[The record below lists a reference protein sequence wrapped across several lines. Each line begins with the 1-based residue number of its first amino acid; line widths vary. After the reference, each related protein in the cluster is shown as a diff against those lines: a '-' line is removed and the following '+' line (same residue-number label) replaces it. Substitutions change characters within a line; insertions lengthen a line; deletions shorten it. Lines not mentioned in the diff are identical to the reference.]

1 MVTSYLIMP
10 KSYQEQHIPL
20 CWTRMNMPYLRQD
33 FFIETSVCLWASCRY
48 DLELISVEGS
58 IRQALNE
65 VQERRPGLKAVL
77 MGTRRSDPYSLTL
90 TPMCPTDP
98 GWPDYMRVNPLL
110 VRQKCGCDSNIS
122 YMQKVLFIVQA
133 FIIIRTQR
141 SSFSSSFNTF
151 CKVGPAALASCLS
164 PALQ

>member
-1 MVTSYLIMP
+1 MSP
-10 KSYQEQHIPL
+10 
-20 CWTRMNMPYLRQD
+20 
-33 FFIETSVCLWASCRY
+33 RY

-110 VRQKCGCDSNIS
+110 VGPKGRRDGNIS
-122 YMQKVLFIVQA
+122 NVQKVVFHPSG
-133 FIIIRTQR
+133 FHE
-141 SSFSSSFNTF
+141 N
-151 CKVGPAALASCLS
+151 KS
-164 PALQ
+164 PAVYLFKQF

>member
-1 MVTSYLIMP
+1 M
-10 KSYQEQHIPL
+10 
-20 CWTRMNMPYLRQD
+20 
-33 FFIETSVCLWASCRY
+33 
-48 DLELISVEGS
+48 EGS

-110 VRQKCGCDSNIS
+110 VRTTAKTPEIGCEGNIS
-122 YMQKVLFIVQA
+122 HTYNGFVCPSGIHSVGSQ
-133 FIIIRTQR
+133 
-141 SSFSSSFNTF
+141 FN
-151 CKVGPAALASCLS
+151 AALVSCQQS
-164 PALQ
+164 CSDATSGTTS

>member
-1 MVTSYLIMP
+1 MP
-10 KSYQEQHIPL
+10 P
-20 CWTRMNMPYLRQD
+20 
-33 FFIETSVCLWASCRY
+33 RY

-98 GWPDYMRVNPLL
+98 GWPEYMRVNPLL
-110 VRQKCGCDSNIS
+110 VGPKCRRDGNIS
-122 YMQKVLFIVQA
+122 YVQKAVFHPSG
-133 FIIIRTQR
+133 FR
-141 SSFSSSFNTF
+141 
-151 CKVGPAALASCLS
+151 
-164 PALQ
+164 

>member
-1 MVTSYLIMP
+1 M
-10 KSYQEQHIPL
+10 
-20 CWTRMNMPYLRQD
+20 
-33 FFIETSVCLWASCRY
+33 
-48 DLELISVEGS
+48 EGS

-110 VRQKCGCDSNIS
+110 VRTNTKTPQIGCVGNIS
-122 YMQKVLFIVQA
+122 YRYYVLFVLLA
-133 FIIIRTQR
+133 FI
-141 SSFSSSFNTF
+141 
-151 CKVGPAALASCLS
+151 L
-164 PALQ
+164 

>member
-1 MVTSYLIMP
+1 M
-10 KSYQEQHIPL
+10 
-20 CWTRMNMPYLRQD
+20 
-33 FFIETSVCLWASCRY
+33 
-48 DLELISVEGS
+48 EGS

-110 VRQKCGCDSNIS
+110 VSQIQRHRNLGE
-122 YMQKVLFIVQA
+122 KVTLPTHIMF
-133 FIIIRTQR
+133 FL
-141 SSFSSSFNTF
+141 SFRPS
-151 CKVGPAALASCLS
+151 V
-164 PALQ
+164 